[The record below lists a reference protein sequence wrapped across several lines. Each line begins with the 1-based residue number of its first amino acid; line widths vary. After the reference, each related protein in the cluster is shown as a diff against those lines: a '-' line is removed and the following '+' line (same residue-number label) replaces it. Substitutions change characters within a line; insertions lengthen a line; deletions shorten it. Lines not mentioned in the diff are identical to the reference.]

1 MEHGDA
7 RVGWVDK
14 SYEEL
19 LLMAGRAYDAG
30 DGEEG
35 MRVFRF
41 AARQH
46 PVQFAKDLLLATL
59 GNWRNAEFRADV
71 RKVVMS
77 ELTRS

>member
-1 MEHGDA
+1 MEYGDA

-19 LLMAGRAYDAG
+19 LLMAGRAYDAR

-46 PVQFAKDLLLATL
+46 PVQFAKDLLLSTL

-71 RKVVMS
+71 RKVVTGRENKS
-77 ELTRS
+77 